1 MGKYCCRPV
10 PAYLEQVGGA
20 EEEEGGGPL
29 DIKYHLLRLYA
40 DRSHS
45 LESLLSPAS
54 HTPDQLDTR
63 LSWLLYQV
71 CVHAERSCSYRSM
84 AYETLC
90 WLAIT
95 SVGNP
100 DPDSQN
106 PHAFGPPDPLVRGTD
121 PDPDISL
128 FLINVLSGLK

>member
-1 MGKYCCRPV
+1 MGKYCGRPV
-10 PAYLEQVGGA
+10 PAYLELVGGA
-20 EEEEGGGPL
+20 AEEEEEEGGGPL

-71 CVHAERSCSYRSM
+71 
-84 AYETLC
+84 
-90 WLAIT
+90 
-95 SVGNP
+95 
-100 DPDSQN
+100 
-106 PHAFGPPDPLVRGTD
+106 
-121 PDPDISL
+121 
-128 FLINVLSGLK
+128 

>member
-1 MGKYCCRPV
+1 MLYPDPQNCIIIIIIVAVGKYCCRPV
-10 PAYLEQVGGA
+10 PAYLELVGGA
-20 EEEEGGGPL
+20 DEEEEGVGGPL

-71 CVHAERSCSYRSM
+71 CA
-84 AYETLC
+84 
-90 WLAIT
+90 
-95 SVGNP
+95 
-100 DPDSQN
+100 
-106 PHAFGPPDPLVRGTD
+106 
-121 PDPDISL
+121 
-128 FLINVLSGLK
+128 

>member
-1 MGKYCCRPV
+1 M

-20 EEEEGGGPL
+20 VEEEEGVGGPL

-71 CVHAERSCSYRSM
+71 S
-84 AYETLC
+84 AYSE
-90 WLAIT
+90 A
-95 SVGNP
+95 
-100 DPDSQN
+100 
-106 PHAFGPPDPLVRGTD
+106 
-121 PDPDISL
+121 L
-128 FLINVLSGLK
+128 FLQKRGV

>member
-1 MGKYCCRPV
+1 LTIIITFAVGKYCGRPM
-10 PAYLEQVGGA
+10 PAYLELVGGA
-20 EEEEGGGPL
+20 VEEEEGVGGPL

-71 CVHAERSCSYRSM
+71 
-84 AYETLC
+84 
-90 WLAIT
+90 
-95 SVGNP
+95 
-100 DPDSQN
+100 
-106 PHAFGPPDPLVRGTD
+106 
-121 PDPDISL
+121 
-128 FLINVLSGLK
+128 

>member
-1 MGKYCCRPV
+1 MMRVVHPGSGSWIQGSKRRVQIPDPQHCFFIIIIVVVVGKYCGRPV
-10 PAYLEQVGGA
+10 PAYLELVGGA
-20 EEEEGGGPL
+20 DEEEGVGGPL

-71 CVHAERSCSYRSM
+71 
-84 AYETLC
+84 
-90 WLAIT
+90 
-95 SVGNP
+95 
-100 DPDSQN
+100 
-106 PHAFGPPDPLVRGTD
+106 
-121 PDPDISL
+121 
-128 FLINVLSGLK
+128 